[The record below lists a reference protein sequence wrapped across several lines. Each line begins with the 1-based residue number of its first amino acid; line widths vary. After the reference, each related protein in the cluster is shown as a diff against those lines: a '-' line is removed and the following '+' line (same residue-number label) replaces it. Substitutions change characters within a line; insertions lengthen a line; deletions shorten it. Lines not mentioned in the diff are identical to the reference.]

1 MGKGMRFGPSQRH
14 GKGRCLGSAGDW
26 LGVMAG
32 AMEFIGTLQ
41 FFNQNGKR
49 GNPLALY
56 LDRLD
61 NGECRISIR
70 LPQWHELV
78 GVGATPNKAAGDF
91 EIKLKSAYPLPGA
104 YDGPAWNGIKAE
116 KPAPPKPPSGAD
128 PKVHSPAASQAAA
141 AASATTS
148 AVPGPT
154 SPAAEAPGVPTE
166 NGSMKPA

>member
-1 MGKGMRFGPSQRH
+1 
-14 GKGRCLGSAGDW
+14 
-26 LGVMAG
+26 
-32 AMEFIGTLQ
+32 MEFIGTLQ

-56 LDRLD
+56 LERIDG
-61 NGECRISIR
+61 GECRISVR

-91 EIKLKSAYPLPGA
+91 ETKLKSAYPLPGA

-116 KPAPPKPPSGAD
+116 KPAPPKPAAPSAAGKAE
-128 PKVHSPAASQAAA
+128 SPAEPQAAA
-141 AASATTS
+141 AASATRST
-148 AVPGPT
+148 VPGPT
-154 SPAAEAPGVPTE
+154 SPAAEAPGVSAE

>member
-1 MGKGMRFGPSQRH
+1 
-14 GKGRCLGSAGDW
+14 
-26 LGVMAG
+26 
-32 AMEFIGTLQ
+32 MEFIGTLQ

-56 LDRLD
+56 LERTDS
-61 NGECRISIR
+61 GACRISIR

-78 GVGATPNKAAGDF
+78 GVGPTPNKAAGDF

-116 KPAPPKPPSGAD
+116 KPAPPKPPASGAA
-128 PKVHSPAASQAAA
+128 PKVDSPAAPQAAA
-141 AASATTS
+141 AASATPS

-154 SPAAEAPGVPTE
+154 SPAAEAPGVATE
-166 NGSMKPA
+166 NGSIKPV

>member
-1 MGKGMRFGPSQRH
+1 
-14 GKGRCLGSAGDW
+14 
-26 LGVMAG
+26 
-32 AMEFIGTLQ
+32 MEFIGTLQ

-49 GNPLALY
+49 ANPMALY
-56 LDRLD
+56 LERAD
-61 NGECRISIR
+61 NGEYRINIR
-70 LPQWHELV
+70 LPQWGELV

-116 KPAPPKPPSGAD
+116 KPAPPKPPASAAAT
-128 PKVHSPAASQAAA
+128 KVDSPAAPQAAA
-141 AASATTS
+141 AASATKS

-154 SPAAEAPGVPTE
+154 SPAAEAPGVSTE